1 MGIIEEIAK
10 CMPENYVVDLENPDV
25 FVLVEVFKVCRATT
39 ILSRSKRLRCGL
51 QSICGVS
58 ILRDYYKLHKF
69 NVMTLANEKNAVEDF
84 KPEAGRVQAKEID
97 KVDPK
102 CVDST

>member
-10 CMPENYVVDLENPDV
+10 CMPENYVVDLDNPDI
-25 FVLVEVFKVCRATT
+25 FVLVEVFKVCHAV
-39 ILSRSKRLRCGL
+39 ILSHNKRLRRWF
-51 QSICGVS
+51 QSVCGVS

-84 KPEAGRVQAKEID
+84 KRETGRVQG
-97 KVDPK
+97 KVLDEVDAA
-102 CVDST
+102 CVAST